1 MASRRMI
8 KKMMENNRSA
18 SFALQLTAM
27 VDMFT
32 ILLVFLLRS
41 YSTSA
46 VQINPAD
53 GLILPT
59 SQSHTNPVEALL
71 LVVSP
76 KGIYVGEQRVV
87 ALTEGKLDG
96 QNVDV
101 NDPKFI
107 KPLYDE
113 LNKQA
118 EKTRQIA
125 AANETVEFDGKVIL
139 QADQSLSYDLLRKVM
154 YTATL
159 AGYANLKLA
168 TMSGD

>member
-46 VQINPAD
+46 VQINTAD

-113 LNKQA
+113 LNKL
-118 EKTRQIA
+118 EKT
-125 AANETVEFDGKVIL
+125 EFESKSFSDYEDRFQYFLGFALIL
-139 QADQSLSYDLLRKVM
+139 LILELLFSDKKSLF
-154 YTATL
+154 
-159 AGYANLKLA
+159 LKKIKIF
-168 TMSGD
+168 TP